1 MLICLY
7 IVYSKMADIYLYTS
21 RHVHLFR
28 RGFFV
33 QDKCIKLLNYAA
45 FTCNNRDS
53 LHNTELQH
61 AALTAGAVL
70 FSPRAQVFF
79 II

>member
-7 IVYSKMADIYLYTS
+7 IVYSTMADIYLYTS
-21 RHVHLFR
+21 RLACRFRGLF
-28 RGFFV
+28 FKE
-33 QDKCIKLLNYAA
+33 KCIKLLSYAVSA
-45 FTCNNRDS
+45 CNRDT

-61 AALTAGAVL
+61 AAPTAGAVL
-70 FSPRAQVFF
+70 FSPPAQVFF